1 MPSPT
6 PIQFNDLPR
15 ILSPVHQVMPLVSN
29 GPVFRPRP
37 GAAPRSPLR
46 RLGWRDSAIAGYA
59 GKLDG
64 ESRKGNGVVAGVI
77 LLADEERLGGKRVA
91 NALFLASS
99 HFPTKEPLRT
109 SSVNAPLSGSR
120 FRSGKPLRTFPGS
133 APPSVVS
140 LASGSTQTEI
150 PAFAGMTLWGH
161 GGATLVTP
169 QRAIMRLPVDPR
181 IRKGP
186 GRCRAPLKLSATKL
200 TGRSCQR

>member
-77 LLADEERLGGKRVA
+77 LLADEERLGGKRVT

-109 SSVNAPLSGSR
+109 FPGNAPLSGSR
-120 FRSGKPLRTFPGS
+120 FRSGKPLRTFPGN
-133 APPSVVS
+133 APLSWSRFRSGKPLRTFPGNAPVPIVS
-140 LASGSTQTEI
+140 LASGATQTEI
-150 PAFAGMTLWGH
+150 PAFAGMTLWRGH
-161 GGATLVTP
+161 GGAP
-169 QRAIMRLPVDPR
+169 NSSRPNEQ
-181 IRKGP
+181 
-186 GRCRAPLKLSATKL
+186 
-200 TGRSCQR
+200 